1 MNSQV
6 SCPYCNAVVTA
17 TEAKTA
23 CPRCGESF
31 ETANAEVVEG
41 VANSSSTAA
50 ARASSFLQS
59 RAAIVASI
67 AVALAILG
75 VGLAVLRPWADAPK
89 PTIAT
94 VEVRPAGTAPP
105 LALVGLTYL
114 PATVNVAFAVQPG
127 PLVAYAERTGT
138 PPKEWLAKSGIPG
151 PILALLDKLG
161 IPLEQIDHLVGGVSI
176 GAQSGDVLPG
186 LTVVLRLRKPIADED
201 HFLKQLGA
209 DKPRP
214 KAGRTTYA
222 VNVGAPL
229 MMTKLDPLSYLFGL
243 KDEDLS
249 ASDKPFAEGG
259 GQLPKELRDAIT
271 HRLSPASFVWI
282 ATDSDRWGD
291 KPIAKLPATLD
302 PKKWKDLA
310 TKLNRGRAVVAGLSL
325 EPEPMLRLAV
335 RLADIKDAENLRAP
349 FQDAF
354 PAAGTTIE
362 TDSDWT
368 TLATPFDPK
377 TTPDSWKRLMPELPF
392 AK

>member
-6 SCPYCNAVVTA
+6 TCPYCNAVVAA
-17 TEAKTA
+17 TEAKTI
-23 CPRCGESF
+23 CPRCGEAF

-41 VANSSSTAA
+41 IANSRTVAA
-50 ARASSFLQS
+50 PPAGFLQS
-59 RAAIVASI
+59 RAAILASI
-67 AVALAILG
+67 VVAIAIIG
-75 VGLAVLRPWADAPK
+75 IGLAVLRPWSDAPK
-89 PTIAT
+89 PTNVP
-94 VEVRPAGTAPP
+94 VEARPTGTAPP

-114 PATVNVAFAVQPG
+114 PETVNIAFAVQPG
-127 PLVAYAERTGT
+127 PLVAYAERTGM
-138 PPKEWLAKSGIPG
+138 PPKEWLAKSGIPAT
-151 PILALLDKLG
+151 ILALLDKIG
-161 IPLEQIDHLVGGVSI
+161 IPFEQIDHLVGGVSI

-186 LTVVLRLRKPIADED
+186 LTIVLRLRKPIADED
-201 HFLKQLGA
+201 RFLKQLGA

-229 MMTKLDPLSYLFGL
+229 LMTKLDPLGYLFGL

-249 ASDKPFAEGG
+249 ATDKPFAEGG
-259 GQLPKELRDAIT
+259 GQLPKELREAIT
-271 HRLSPASFVWI
+271 NRLSPASFVWL

-291 KPIAKLPATLD
+291 KPLAKLPGTLD
-302 PKKWKDLA
+302 PKKWKDLPM
-310 TKLNRGRAVVAGLSL
+310 KLNRGRAIVAGLSL

-349 FQDAF
+349 FQNAF

-362 TDSDWT
+362 TNSDWT